1 MTWPMAPDAP
11 AMPETLPAAVPAM
24 LSFIAGYVDSCT
36 FLALFGLY
44 VAQLT
49 GSFVLVG
56 TETVVHDSGV
66 AIKLLA
72 IPVFGLAGAV
82 TTVLVRRSRGRAALP
97 ATLALE
103 AALLVGLFASWRV
116 GAPLTGR
123 GDPAVLLASLC
134 GLSAMGVQSALVRL
148 LVKGCPS
155 TNVMTTNTTLFAVDA
170 TDLVIAWRAHRRA
183 PGDAAAA
190 AAYAQVRDRFAL
202 LWPIVLG
209 FVIGTIGGAIA
220 YARLDLWCLLLAI
233 GVIAALAAW
242 ASRRGSA

>member
-1 MTWPMAPDAP
+1 MATDAP
-11 AMPETLPAAVPAM
+11 AVPETLPRPVPAL

-56 TETVVHDSGV
+56 TETVVHDSGA

-103 AALLVGLFASWRV
+103 AALLIGLFVSWRV

-190 AAYAQVRDRFAL
+190 AAYA
-202 LWPIVLG
+202 PSPG
-209 FVIGTIGGAIA
+209 IGSRSCGRSCSGSWSARSAARPPMRGSICGA
-220 YARLDLWCLLLAI
+220 LLLAI
-233 GVIAALAAW
+233 GVVVALAAW
-242 ASRRGSA
+242 ASGGDSA

>member
-1 MTWPMAPDAP
+1 MASDAP
-11 AMPETLPAAVPAM
+11 AVPETLPRIVPAL

-56 TETVVHDSGV
+56 TETVVHDSGA
-66 AIKLLA
+66 AIKLFA

-82 TTVLVRRSRGRAALP
+82 TTVLVRRSRARAALP

-103 AALLVGLFASWRV
+103 AALLAGLLVSWRI
-116 GAPLTGR
+116 GAPLSGR
-123 GDPAVLLASLC
+123 GDAAVLAASLC

-155 TNVMTTNTTLFAVDA
+155 TNVMTTNTTLFCVDA
-170 TDLVIAWRAHRRA
+170 TDLVMAWRAHRRA

-190 AAYAQVRDRFAL
+190 AAYAQVRERFAL

-209 FVIGTIGGAIA
+209 FVVGTVGGAVA
-220 YARLDLWCLLLAI
+220 YARLDLWCLVL
-233 GVIAALAAW
+233 VIAVAGALAVW
-242 ASRRGSA
+242 ARARRQA

>member
-1 MTWPMAPDAP
+1 MAPNAP
-11 AMPETLPAAVPAM
+11 AVPETLPPIVPALM
-24 LSFIAGYVDSCT
+24 SFIAGYVDSCT

-56 TETVVHDSGV
+56 TETVVHDAGA

-72 IPVFGLAGAV
+72 IPAFGLAGAA
-82 TTVLVRRSRGRAALP
+82 TTVLVRRSRAGAALP

-103 AALLVGLFASWRV
+103 AALLLGLLVSWRI

-123 GDPAVLLASLC
+123 GDPAAICAALF

-155 TNVMTTNTTLFAVDA
+155 TNVMTTNTTLFCVDA

-190 AAYAQVRDRFAL
+190 ASYAQVRDRFAV

-209 FVIGTIGGAIA
+209 FVVGTAGGAMA
-220 YARLDLWCLLLAI
+220 YARLDLWCLLV
-233 GVIAALAAW
+233 VIAVAGALAVW
-242 ASRRGSA
+242 GRGRR

>member
-1 MTWPMAPDAP
+1 MTTDAP
-11 AMPETLPAAVPAM
+11 AVPETLPRPVPAL
-24 LSFIAGYVDSCT
+24 LSFVAGYVDSCT

-56 TETVVHDSGV
+56 TETVVHDSGA
-66 AIKLLA
+66 AIRLLA
-72 IPVFGLAGAV
+72 IPMFGLGGAV

-97 ATLALE
+97 ANMALE
-103 AALLVGLFASWRV
+103 AALLVGLVVSWRI
-116 GAPLTGR
+116 GAPFAGR
-123 GDPAVLLASLC
+123 GDAAVLSASLC

-170 TDLVIAWRAHRRA
+170 TDLVIAWRAHRRV

-190 AAYAQVRDRFAL
+190 AAYHQVRDRFAL

-209 FVIGTIGGAIA
+209 FVVGTIGGAAA

-233 GVIAALAAW
+233 AVVVALAAW
-242 ASRRGSA
+242 AHRTGSA

>member
-1 MTWPMAPDAP
+1 MASDAP
-11 AMPETLPAAVPAM
+11 AAPETLPPLVPAL

-56 TETVVHDSGV
+56 TETVVHDSGA
-66 AIKLLA
+66 AIKLFA
-72 IPVFGLAGAV
+72 IPMFGIAGAA
-82 TTVLVRRSRGRAALP
+82 TTVLVRASRARAALP

-103 AALLVGLFASWRV
+103 AALLVGLVVSWRI
-116 GAPLTGR
+116 GAPFTGR
-123 GDPAVLLASLC
+123 GDAAVFCASLC

-148 LVKGCPS
+148 LIKGCPS

-170 TDLVIAWRAHRRA
+170 TDLVIAWRAQRRA

-190 AAYAQVRDRFAL
+190 AAYRQVRDRFGM

-209 FVIGTIGGAIA
+209 FVVGTVGGAVA

-233 GVIAALAAW
+233 AAVSALALW
-242 ASRRGSA
+242 ARTRGD

>member
-1 MTWPMAPDAP
+1 MATDAP
-11 AMPETLPAAVPAM
+11 AVPETLPPAVPAM

-49 GSFVLVG
+49 GSFVLAG
-56 TETVVHDSGV
+56 TETVVHDSGA
-66 AIKLLA
+66 AIKLSA
-72 IPVFGLAGAV
+72 IPVFGLAGV
-82 TTVLVRRSRGRAALP
+82 LTTVMVRRSRGRTALP
-97 ATLALE
+97 AILALE
-103 AALLVGLFASWRV
+103 AALLVGLFVSWRV

-123 GDPAVLLASLC
+123 GDPAVLSASLC

-148 LVKGCPS
+148 LAKGCPS

-183 PGDAAAA
+183 PDDAVAA
-190 AAYAQVRDRFAL
+190 AAYGQVRDRFAL

-209 FVIGTIGGAIA
+209 FVVGTVGGAVA
-220 YARLDLWCLLLAI
+220 YARLDLWCVLLAVAVV
-233 GVIAALAAW
+233 GALAVW
-242 ASRRGSA
+242 AKTRS

>member
-1 MTWPMAPDAP
+1 M
-11 AMPETLPAAVPAM
+11 VPAL

-44 VAQLT
+44 VAQVT

-66 AIKLLA
+66 AIKLFA
-72 IPVFGLAGAV
+72 IPAFGLAGAV
-82 TTVLVRRSRGRAALP
+82 TTVLVRRSRADAALP
-97 ATLALE
+97 TTLALE
-103 AALLVGLFASWRV
+103 AALLVGLLVSWRI

-123 GDPAVLLASLC
+123 GDPAVLVASLC

-155 TNVMTTNTTLFAVDA
+155 TNVMTTNTTLFAIDA

-183 PGDAAAA
+183 PGDPAAA

-209 FVIGTIGGAIA
+209 FVVGTVGGAVA
-220 YARLDLWCLLLAI
+220 YARLDLWCLLL
-233 GVIAALAAW
+233 VIAFASALAGW
-242 ASRRGSA
+242 ARARRQA

>member
-1 MTWPMAPDAP
+1 MASDAP
-11 AMPETLPAAVPAM
+11 AVPETLPRIVPALM
-24 LSFIAGYVDSCT
+24 SFIAGYVDSCT

-56 TETVVHDSGV
+56 TETVVHDSGA
-66 AIKLLA
+66 AIKLFA
-72 IPVFGLAGAV
+72 IPAFGLAGAA
-82 TTVLVRRSRGRAALP
+82 TTVLVRRSRARAALP

-103 AALLVGLFASWRV
+103 AALLVGLLVSWRI
-116 GAPLTGR
+116 GAPFSGR
-123 GDPAVLLASLC
+123 GDAAVLAASLC
-134 GLSAMGVQSALVRL
+134 GLAAMGVQSALVRL

-183 PGDAAAA
+183 PGDTAAAA
-190 AAYAQVRDRFAL
+190 SYAQVRDRFAI

-209 FVIGTIGGAIA
+209 FLVGTVGGAVA
-220 YARLDLWCLLLAI
+220 YARLDLWCLLL
-233 GVIAALAAW
+233 VIAVASALALW
-242 ASRRGSA
+242 ARVRGD

>member
-1 MTWPMAPDAP
+1 MASDAP
-11 AMPETLPAAVPAM
+11 AVPETLPRVVPAL

-56 TETVVHDSGV
+56 TETVVHDAGA
-66 AIKLLA
+66 AIKLFA
-72 IPVFGLAGAV
+72 IPTFGLAGAA
-82 TTVLVRRSRGRAALP
+82 TTVLVRRSRARAALP

-103 AALLVGLFASWRV
+103 AALLVGLLVSWRV

-123 GDPAVLLASLC
+123 GDPAVIAASLC

-148 LVKGCPS
+148 LIKSCPS
-155 TNVMTTNTTLFAVDA
+155 TNVMTTNTTLFCVEAA
-170 TDLVIAWRAHRRA
+170 DLVLAWRARRRA

-190 AAYAQVRDRFAL
+190 AAYAQVRERFAL
-202 LWPIVLG
+202 RWPIVLG
-209 FVIGTIGGAIA
+209 FVAGTAGGALA
-220 YARLDLWCLLLAI
+220 YARLDLWCLLL
-233 GVIAALAAW
+233 VIAVVSALALW
-242 ASRRGSA
+242 ARARRD

>member
-1 MTWPMAPDAP
+1 MASDAP
-11 AMPETLPAAVPAM
+11 AVPEALPPLVPAL

-56 TETVVHDSGV
+56 TETVVHDSGA

-82 TTVLVRRSRGRAALP
+82 TTVMVRKSRGRSALP

-103 AALLVGLFASWRV
+103 AALLVGLFVSWRV

-123 GDPAVLLASLC
+123 GDPAVFCASVC

-148 LVKGCPS
+148 LIKGCPS

-170 TDLVIAWRAHRRA
+170 TDLLIAWRAHWRA

-190 AAYAQVRDRFAL
+190 AAYTQVWDRFAI

-209 FVIGTIGGAIA
+209 FVVGTVGGAVA
-220 YARLDLWCLLLAI
+220 YARLDLWCLLL
-233 GVIAALAAW
+233 VIAVVGALAVW
-242 ASRRGSA
+242 ARARR

>member
-1 MTWPMAPDAP
+1 MASDAP
-11 AMPETLPAAVPAM
+11 AVPETLPRLVPAL

-49 GSFVLVG
+49 GSFVLAG
-56 TETVVHDSGV
+56 TETVVHDSGA

-82 TTVLVRRSRGRAALP
+82 TTVVVRRSRGHAALP

-103 AALLVGLFASWRV
+103 AALLVGLFVSWRI

-123 GDPAVLLASLC
+123 GDAAVLAASLC

-170 TDLVIAWRAHRRA
+170 TDLVIAWRAYRRA

-190 AAYAQVRDRFAL
+190 AAYTQVRDRFAI

-209 FVIGTIGGAIA
+209 FVVGTVGGAVA
-220 YARLDLWCLLLAI
+220 YARIDLWCVLLAVAVV
-233 GVIAALAAW
+233 GALAVW
-242 ASRRGSA
+242 AKERR

>member
-1 MTWPMAPDAP
+1 MALDAP
-11 AMPETLPAAVPAM
+11 AVPETLPRLVPAL
-24 LSFIAGYVDSCT
+24 LSFTAGYVDSCT

-56 TETVVHDSGV
+56 TETVVHDSGA

-72 IPVFGLAGAV
+72 IPMFGLAGAV
-82 TTVLVRRSRGRAALP
+82 TAVLIRRSRGRAALP
-97 ATLALE
+97 AALALE
-103 AALLVGLFASWRV
+103 AVLLVGLFVSWRI
-116 GAPLTGR
+116 GAPFTAR
-123 GDPAVLLASLC
+123 GDSAALWASLC

-170 TDLVIAWRAHRRA
+170 TDLVLAWRAHRRA
-183 PGDAAAA
+183 PDDAAAA
-190 AAYAQVRDRFAL
+190 AAYTQVRDRFAV

-209 FVIGTIGGAIA
+209 FVVGTVGGAAA
-220 YARLDLWCLLLAI
+220 YARLDLWCVLLA
-233 GVIAALAAW
+233 VAVVSALALW
-242 ASRRGSA
+242 AGARPMHAT

>member
-1 MTWPMAPDAP
+1 MATDAP
-11 AMPETLPAAVPAM
+11 AVPETLPRPVPAL

-56 TETVVHDSGV
+56 TETVVYDSGA

-103 AALLVGLFASWRV
+103 AALLTGLFVSWRL

-209 FVIGTIGGAIA
+209 FVTGTAGGAVA
-220 YARLDLWCLLLAI
+220 YARLDLWCLLLVI
-233 GVIAALAAW
+233 GVVVALAAW
-242 ASRRGSA
+242 ASRSGSA

>member
-1 MTWPMAPDAP
+1 MATDAP
-11 AMPETLPAAVPAM
+11 AVPETLPRLVPAL

-56 TETVVHDSGV
+56 TETVVHDSGA

-103 AALLVGLFASWRV
+103 AALLIGLLVSWRV

-209 FVIGTIGGAIA
+209 FVTGTAGGAVA
-220 YARLDLWCLLLAI
+220 YARLDLWCLLLVI
-233 GVIAALAAW
+233 GVVAALAVW

>member
-1 MTWPMAPDAP
+1 MATDAP
-11 AMPETLPAAVPAM
+11 AVPEALPRPVPPL

-56 TETVVHDSGV
+56 TETVVHDSGA

-72 IPVFGLAGAV
+72 IPMFGLAGAV
-82 TTVLVRRSRGRAALP
+82 TTVLVRASRGRTALP

-103 AALLVGLFASWRV
+103 AALLTGLFVAWRV

-123 GDPAVLLASLC
+123 GEPAVLLASLC

-170 TDLVIAWRAHRRA
+170 TDLVLAWRTHRRA

-190 AAYAQVRDRFAL
+190 AAYAQVRERFAV
-202 LWPIVLG
+202 LWPIVFG
-209 FVIGTIGGAIA
+209 FVAGTISGAVA
-220 YARLDLWCLLLAI
+220 YARLDLWCVLLAAAA
-233 GVIAALAAW
+233 VSALAVW
-242 ASRRGSA
+242 AQRRPAHEV

>member
-1 MTWPMAPDAP
+1 MQESRPMASEIP
-11 AMPETLPAAVPAM
+11 AVPETLPRLVPAL

-56 TETVVHDSGV
+56 TETVVHDAGF

-72 IPVFGLAGAV
+72 IPMFGLAGAL
-82 TTVLVRRSRGRAALP
+82 TTVIVRRSRGRAALP

-103 AALLVGLFASWRV
+103 AALLVGLFAAWRV
-116 GAPLTGR
+116 GAPFTGR
-123 GDPAVLLASLC
+123 GDPAVLWASLC

-148 LVKGCPS
+148 LAKGSPS

-170 TDLVIAWRAHRRA
+170 TDLVIAWRAHRRT
-183 PGDAAAA
+183 PGDATAAA
-190 AAYAQVRDRFAL
+190 
-202 LWPIVLG
+202 
-209 FVIGTIGGAIA
+209 
-220 YARLDLWCLLLAI
+220 
-233 GVIAALAAW
+233 
-242 ASRRGSA
+242 

>member
-1 MTWPMAPDAP
+1 MASDAP
-11 AMPETLPAAVPAM
+11 AVPETLPRVVPAL

-49 GSFVLVG
+49 GSFVLAG
-56 TETVVHDSGV
+56 TETVVHDSGA

-72 IPVFGLAGAV
+72 IPMFGLAGAV
-82 TTVLVRRSRGRAALP
+82 TTLMVRKSRGRTALP
-97 ATLALE
+97 AALALE
-103 AALLVGLFASWRV
+103 AALLVGLFVSWRV

-123 GDPAVLLASLC
+123 GDPAVLVASLC

-170 TDLVIAWRAHRRA
+170 TDLMIAWRAHRRA
-183 PGDAAAA
+183 PEDTATA
-190 AAYAQVRDRFAL
+190 AAYGQVRERFAM

-209 FVIGTIGGAIA
+209 FVVGTAGGAVA
-220 YARLDLWCLLLAI
+220 YARLDLWCLLL
-233 GVIAALAAW
+233 VIVLVGALAVW
-242 ASRRGSA
+242 AGVHD

>member
-1 MTWPMAPDAP
+1 MASDTTAV
-11 AMPETLPAAVPAM
+11 PETLPRIVPALM
-24 LSFIAGYVDSCT
+24 SFVAGYVDSCT

-56 TETVVHDSGV
+56 TETVTHDAGA
-66 AIKLLA
+66 AIKLFAL
-72 IPVFGLAGAV
+72 PMFGLAGAA
-82 TTVLVRRSRGRAALP
+82 TTVLVRRSRARTALP

-103 AALLVGLFASWRV
+103 AALLAGLLVSWRI

-123 GDPAVLLASLC
+123 GDAALICASLC
-134 GLSAMGVQSALVRL
+134 GLAAMGVQSALVRL

-155 TNVMTTNTTLFAVDA
+155 TNVMTTNTTLFCVDA
-170 TDLVIAWRAHRRA
+170 TDLAIAWRAHRRA

-209 FVIGTIGGAIA
+209 FVAGTAGGALA
-220 YARLDLWCLLLAI
+220 YAQIDLWCLLL
-233 GVIAALAAW
+233 VIALVGALAFW
-242 ASRRGSA
+242 ARVRRD

>member
-1 MTWPMAPDAP
+1 MSWPMAPDAP
-11 AMPETLPAAVPAM
+11 AIPETLPRVVPAVM
-24 LSFIAGYVDSCT
+24 SFIAGYVDSCT

-49 GSFVLVG
+49 GSFVLAG
-56 TETVVHDSGV
+56 TETVVHDAGA

-82 TTVLVRRSRGRAALP
+82 TTVMVRKSRGRAALP

-103 AALLVGLFASWRV
+103 AALLAGLFVAWRV

-123 GDPAVLLASLC
+123 GDPAVLAASLC

-170 TDLVIAWRAHRRA
+170 TDLVIAWRAHRRT
-183 PGDAAAA
+183 PHDAAAA
-190 AAYAQVRDRFAL
+190 AAFAQVRDRFGV

-209 FVIGTIGGAIA
+209 FVVGTVGGAVA
-220 YARLDLWCLLLAI
+220 YARLDLWCLLL
-233 GVIAALAAW
+233 VIAVVGALAVWAW
-242 ASRRGSA
+242 ARR

>member
-1 MTWPMAPDAP
+1 MATDAP
-11 AMPETLPAAVPAM
+11 AVPETLPRLVPAL

-56 TETVVHDSGV
+56 TETVVHDSGA

-82 TTVLVRRSRGRAALP
+82 TTVLVRRSRGCAALP

-103 AALLVGLFASWRV
+103 AALLTGLFVSWRL

-209 FVIGTIGGAIA
+209 FVTGTAGGAVA
-220 YARLDLWCLLLAI
+220 YARLDLWCLLLVI
-233 GVIAALAAW
+233 GVVAALAVW

>member
-1 MTWPMAPDAP
+1 MASDAS
-11 AMPETLPAAVPAM
+11 AVPETLPTVVPAM

-56 TETVVHDSGV
+56 TETVVHDAGA

-72 IPVFGLAGAV
+72 IPAFGLAGAA
-82 TTVLVRRSRGRAALP
+82 TTVLVRRSRAHAALP

-103 AALLVGLFASWRV
+103 AALLTGLFVAWLV
-116 GAPLTGR
+116 GGPLSGR
-123 GDPAVLLASLC
+123 GDLAVLLASLC

-170 TDLVIAWRAHRRA
+170 TDLALAWRAHRRA
-183 PGDAAAA
+183 PDDAAAA
-190 AAYAQVRDRFAL
+190 AAYAQVRDRFAV

-209 FVIGTIGGAIA
+209 FVVGTVGGAVA
-220 YARLDLWCLLLAI
+220 YARLDLWCVLLAVAVV
-233 GVIAALAAW
+233 GALAVW

>member
-1 MTWPMAPDAP
+1 MASDAS
-11 AMPETLPAAVPAM
+11 AMPETLPRLVPAV

-56 TETVVHDSGV
+56 TETVVHDAGA

-72 IPVFGLAGAV
+72 IPMFGLAGAA

-103 AALLVGLFASWRV
+103 AALLTGLFVAWLV

-155 TNVMTTNTTLFAVDA
+155 TNVMTTTTPLFCAA
-170 TDLVIAWRAHRRA
+170 APALFMPGRAHRRA

-190 AAYAQVRDRFAL
+190 AAYAQVRDRFA
-202 LWPIVLG
+202 
-209 FVIGTIGGAIA
+209 
-220 YARLDLWCLLLAI
+220 
-233 GVIAALAAW
+233 
-242 ASRRGSA
+242 

>member
-1 MTWPMAPDAP
+1 MASDAP
-11 AMPETLPAAVPAM
+11 AVPETLPRPVPAL

-56 TETVVHDSGV
+56 TETVVHDSGA

-72 IPVFGLAGAV
+72 IPMFGLAGAV
-82 TTVLVRRSRGRAALP
+82 TVVLVRRSRARAALP

-103 AALLVGLFASWRV
+103 AALLVGLVVSWRI
-116 GAPLTGR
+116 GAPFGGR
-123 GDPAVLLASLC
+123 SDIGVVCASLC

-148 LVKGCPS
+148 LIKGCPS

-170 TDLVIAWRAHRRA
+170 TDLALAWRAHRRA
-183 PGDAAAA
+183 PGDTAAA
-190 AAYAQVRDRFAL
+190 AAYAQVRDRFAV

-209 FVIGTIGGAIA
+209 FVIGTVSGAIA
-220 YARLDLWCLLLAI
+220 YARLDLWCVLLA
-233 GVIAALAAW
+233 VAVVCALAVW
-242 ASRRGSA
+242 ARARSVHAI

>member
-1 MTWPMAPDAP
+1 MASDAP
-11 AMPETLPAAVPAM
+11 AVPETLPRVVPAL

-49 GSFVLVG
+49 GSFVLAG
-56 TETVVHDSGV
+56 TETVVHDAGA

-82 TTVLVRRSRGRAALP
+82 TTVVVRRSRGGAALP

-103 AALLVGLFASWRV
+103 AVLLVGLFVSWRV

-123 GDPAVLLASLC
+123 GDPAVLVASLC

-170 TDLVIAWRAHRRA
+170 TDLVIAWRAHRRT

-190 AAYAQVRDRFAL
+190 AAFAKVRDRFGV

-209 FVIGTIGGAIA
+209 FVVGTVGGAIL
-220 YARLDLWCLLLAI
+220 YARLDLWCLLL
-233 GVIAALAAW
+233 VIAVVVAIALWAW
-242 ASRRGSA
+242 RRT